1 MYEVKQDVN
10 LYSVFLLFWKV
21 FLLLFF
27 ENMENEIIWEN
38 ILFRDSKSLR
48 GRNPCWYVG

>member
-21 FLLLFF
+21 FLLLCF

-38 ILFRDSKSLR
+38 MYIISLSLHLKEKL
-48 GRNPCWYVG
+48 